1 MLRGLVLVFLIGTVQ
16 ADDGLTPRQQRM
28 KHCNGAADAKDL
40 QLGAQRNHY
49 LVECLKGQENASGR
63 NAGRPL
69 TPQQQRSEDCNKEAR
84 ARRMEGAERRGFLS
98 ACTRPPLQ
106 KRPRDCADR
115 AKEMTLE
122 AEDRL
127 RFING
132 CVEGAKTQT

>member
-1 MLRGLVLVFLIGTVQ
+1 MLRGLLLISLLVIGV
-16 ADDGLTPRQQRM
+16 AHAEDGLTPQQQRM
-28 KHCNGAADAKDL
+28 KHCNGTADAKGL
-40 QLGAQRNHY
+40 SGPQRSHY
-49 LVECLKGQENASGR
+49 IVDCLKGKENGNGR
-63 NAGRPL
+63 KL
-69 TPQQQRSEDCNKEAR
+69 TPQQQRSEDCSHAAR
-84 ARRMEGAERRGFLS
+84 ERRMEGAERRGFLS

-115 AKEMTLE
+115 AKEMKLE